1 MDRLS
6 SAHLW
11 KAVEELTGFETVTK
25 EMAGEE
31 ETRSYALDDA

>member
-31 ETRSYALDDA
+31 ETQKLRFG